1 MRRMDSSTNRL
12 THASVAQKSFSVRF
26 TSRHFTRLLFF
37 ASGALIVALARG
49 AMASPSSAVALLV
62 LGYLGLHLI
71 DQHLRD

>member
-12 THASVAQKSFSVRF
+12 T
-26 TSRHFTRLLFF
+26 
-37 ASGALIVALARG
+37 VALARG